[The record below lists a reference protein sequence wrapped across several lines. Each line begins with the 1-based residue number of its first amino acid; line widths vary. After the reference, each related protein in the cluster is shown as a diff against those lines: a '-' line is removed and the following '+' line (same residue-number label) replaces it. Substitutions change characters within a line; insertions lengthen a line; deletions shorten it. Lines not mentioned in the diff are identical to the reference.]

1 MAVDVI
7 RITESMHFR
16 HTAPLHRLQRSNL
29 SFLIF
34 LFDEYDVNYFSN
46 FAHSFDFEFMNK
58 NIYVALMAGGVGTRF
73 WPYSRNSHPKQF
85 LDVMG
90 TGKSL
95 LRSTYERFLPIC
107 PPENIFVV
115 THQEHVAITREQ
127 IPELTD
133 AQILAEPMR
142 KNTTPCIA
150 YACHKVA
157 KLNPQAI
164 LVVSP
169 ADHLILNESDFQQTI
184 LKASEQ
190 AQSQDKLITLGIKPT
205 RPETGYGYIQ
215 YLEGK
220 SALKKVKTFTEKP
233 ELTLAKKF
241 LDSGDFVWNAG
252 IFIWGV
258 EAFLSAFRKHLPD
271 MAEIFDEA
279 SEKISTSEEKSAIE
293 TAYAQV
299 KNISIDYGIMEKA
312 DNVYVLPSNFAW
324 SDLGSWASLHETLPK
339 DENNNAIIAETL
351 LYDTRNS
358 IIKGPDGTLL
368 VVQGLNGYLVGA
380 FDNVV
385 IVCEKDKEDLFR
397 RFVNDLKGKP
407 NGNEYL

>member
-1 MAVDVI
+1 
-7 RITESMHFR
+7 
-16 HTAPLHRLQRSNL
+16 
-29 SFLIF
+29 
-34 LFDEYDVNYFSN
+34 
-46 FAHSFDFEFMNK
+46 MNK
-58 NIYVALMAGGVGTRF
+58 NLYVALMAGGVGTRF

-95 LRSTYERFLPIC
+95 LRSTYERFLPLC

-115 THQEHVAITREQ
+115 IHEEHLAITLEQ
-127 IPELTD
+127 LPELKES
-133 AQILAEPMR
+133 QILAEPMR

-150 YACHKVA
+150 YACHKIA
-157 KLNPQAI
+157 KLNPDAV

-169 ADHLILNESDFQQTI
+169 SDHLILNESDFQQTI
-184 LKASEQ
+184 LKAAEH
-190 AQSQDKLITLGIKPT
+190 AKTQDKLITLGIKPT

-215 YLEGK
+215 FLESK
-220 SALKKVKTFTEKP
+220 SPLKKVKTFTEKP

-258 EAFLSAFRKHLPD
+258 QAFLTSFRKHLPE
-271 MAEIFDEA
+271 MAEIFDDA
-279 SEKISTSEEKSAIE
+279 AEKISTPQEKAAIQ
-293 TAYAQV
+293 TAYGQV

-312 DNVYVLPSNFAW
+312 NNVYVWLSNFAW
-324 SDLGSWASLHETLPK
+324 SDLGSWASLHEISPK
-339 DENNNAIIAETL
+339 DENNNAIAGDAM

-358 IIKGPDGTLL
+358 IVKGPNDKLI

-397 RFVNDLKGKP
+397 RFVNDLKGKS
-407 NGNEYL
+407 NGAEYL